1 MLKLTGGDQQ
11 GRALKWLDIP
21 EIRPTPARV
30 REALCNILSDRLPQA
45 VCWDLCAGSGGVGL
59 EFLSRGAAEVSF
71 IVHNRRAMTLVRQ
84 NIRDLGW
91 EKQTRF
97 FQGDLVRFL
106 KLQKTLTP
114 DLIYCD
120 PPYDGSLY
128 QKSLA
133 HLAELP
139 LANER
144 CLLIIEYRRR
154 KQSWQL
160 LEPWVIIDERTYG
173 DTCLAFLERT
183 K

>member
-30 REALCNILSDRLPQA
+30 REALCNIVGERLPGA

-59 EFLSRGAAEVSF
+59 EFLSRGAVEVSF
-71 IVHNRRAMTLVRQ
+71 IEHNRRALALTKQ
-84 NIRDLGW
+84 NVSDLGW
-91 EKQTRF
+91 EQQSRF
-97 FQGDLVRFL
+97 FQGDLMRFL
-106 KLQKTLTP
+106 KLQKQLDV

-128 QKSLA
+128 QKSLEE
-133 HLAELP
+133 LAKLP
-139 LANER
+139 LIKDR
-144 CLLIIEYRRR
+144 CLLILEYRRR
-154 KQSWQL
+154 KQSWQVT
-160 LEPWVIIDERTYG
+160 EPWVLIDERTYG
-173 DTCLAFLERT
+173 DTCLAFLERV

>member
-21 EIRPTPARV
+21 EVRPTPARV
-30 REALCNILSDRLPQA
+30 REALCNIIGERLPGA

-59 EFLSRGAAEVSF
+59 EFLSRGAESVSF
-71 IVHNRRAMTLVRQ
+71 VEHNRRALGLTKQ

-91 EKQTRF
+91 QKQCRF
-97 FQGDLVRFL
+97 FEGDLIRFL
-106 KLQKTLTP
+106 KLQKSLDA
-114 DLIYCD
+114 DLVYCD
-120 PPYDGSLY
+120 PPYDGNLY
-128 QKSLA
+128 QKSLE

-139 LANER
+139 LTKER
-144 CLLIIEYRRR
+144 CLLVLEYRRR

-160 LEPWVIIDERTYG
+160 LEPWILIDERRYG